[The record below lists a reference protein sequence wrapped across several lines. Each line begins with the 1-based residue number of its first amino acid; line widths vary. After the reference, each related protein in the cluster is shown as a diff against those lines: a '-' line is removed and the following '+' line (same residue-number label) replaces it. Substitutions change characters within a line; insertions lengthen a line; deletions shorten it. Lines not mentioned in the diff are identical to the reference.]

1 MESLKGKSAL
11 ITGAGKG
18 VGREVA
24 LALAKE
30 GVKLGLL
37 ATSSSQLEDIEA
49 ELKSYGVKVAVVTAD
64 VTDIH
69 AVILAVEKL
78 EEEVGTIDILINSED
93 NTAFGPFLEFDPVLW
108 ENNLKMNLLGFYYL
122 TQAVMPSMV
131 KKATGDIFSISLKSE
146 KRNSGI
152 DGAAYLAKLPDE
164 LMEEVQRNN
173 IRFRSISA
181 EELIKEF
188 TLNVTEGQVEKSQ
201 KDIAG
206 FAGYIIS
213 QLKQFGGVN
222 LNDPIRIS
230 SNPLYSKNGRN

>member
-30 GVKLGLL
+30 GVNLGLL
-37 ATSSSQLEDIEA
+37 ATAFSQLEDIEA
-49 ELKSYGVKVAVVTAD
+49 ELKSYGARVSIVTAD

-93 NTAFGPFLEFDPVLW
+93 NTAFGPFLEFDPVTW
-108 ENNLKMNLLGFYYL
+108 ENNVKTNLLGFYYL
-122 TQAVMPSMV
+122 TQAVMPSMLE
-131 KKATGDIFSISLKSE
+131 KATGDIFSISLKSE
-146 KRNSGI
+146 RKNKGI
-152 DGAAYLAKLPDE
+152 EGAASYQAKLPE
-164 LMEEVQRNN
+164 ALMEEVQRNN
-173 IRFRSISA
+173 IRFRSFTA
-181 EELIKEF
+181 EDMVKEF
-188 TLNVTEGQVEKSQ
+188 TLNITEGHVEKSQ
-201 KDIAG
+201 AHLAD

-213 QLKQFGGVN
+213 QLKKFGGIN
-222 LNDPIRIS
+222 LNDPMMVS
-230 SNPLYSKNGRN
+230 SNPS